1 MVVIMMMTIII
12 IIIVIIIII
21 IIIIIITIIILNT
34 CHLFQA
40 RTFRQTTDNKQNI
53 NLHLNKSQQ
62 LSSTPFFVFTDVQV
76 K

>member
-12 IIIVIIIII
+12 IIIVIII